1 MEQRNGFNSEGKMKK
16 QGQEEEQA
24 KRVAQY
30 IGQSNKE
37 EQHKILCMRD
47 FVEKHDPSS
56 KEVDNSMLRR
66 FLRARDQDID
76 KASAMFLK
84 YLTWKR
90 SFVPKGYISEQEIP
104 NEIAQNKQ
112 FMQGS
117 DKQGR
122 PITVL
127 LGSKHFYNKKG
138 GVDELKRF
146 VVFALDKLCSSM
158 PTGQEKFVVIADLKG
173 WGYSNSDIRGMLGA
187 LSILQDYYPERLGKL
202 FIVHVPY
209 IFMKVWKMVYQFI
222 DNNTKKKIVFVE
234 KKRLKE
240 TLLEDIVESQLP
252 DIYGGKLPLIPIQD
266 I

>member
-1 MEQRNGFNSEGKMKK
+1 
-16 QGQEEEQA
+16 
-24 KRVAQY
+24 
-30 IGQSNKE
+30 
-37 EQHKILCMRD
+37 
-47 FVEKHDPSS
+47 
-56 KEVDNSMLRR
+56 MLRR

-138 GVDELKRF
+138 GVDELKRM
-146 VVFALDKLCSSM
+146 LNLS
-158 PTGQEKFVVIADLKG
+158 LKPFLTRHLS
-173 WGYSNSDIRGMLGA
+173 YSL
-187 LSILQDYYPERLGKL
+187 
-202 FIVHVPY
+202 V
-209 IFMKVWKMVYQFI
+209 KVQFFLV
-222 DNNTKKKIVFVE
+222 K
-234 KKRLKE
+234 
-240 TLLEDIVESQLP
+240 LLE
-252 DIYGGKLPLIPIQD
+252 
-266 I
+266 